1 MTSKL
6 SSDCHSLDSILEKSK
21 YTLCVKNR
29 NHIYIDSVCEN
40 TSSDVNLFTLFLLKA
55 PATAHVT
62 SAESN
67 SSVDKLG
74 SSKVITRTKLS
85 CACLI
90 YVAGTMFDFF
100 GLIFR
105 KTFTHVLNSSH
116 LRLLRLLQTHQSQQT
131 SLLKSAAVP
140 R

>member
-1 MTSKL
+1 MLKTRILGTSFL
-6 SSDCHSLDSILEKSK
+6 TVLCARIPTVISTRSHFSLLQ
-21 YTLCVKNR
+21 V
-29 NHIYIDSVCEN
+29 
-40 TSSDVNLFTLFLLKA
+40 
-55 PATAHVT
+55 PATAQAT

-67 SSVDKLG
+67 ASVDKLG

-90 YVAGTMFDFF
+90 YVAGTMFDFL